1 MLSTTKWSQ
10 RGEEPKLNDLMSDP
24 IVGLIMARDNLQA
37 NDVWKV
43 VEKAKEQ
50 IDKKA
55 A

>member
-1 MLSTTKWSQ
+1 MLSTKWSQ
-10 RGEEPKLNDLMSDP
+10 RGEEPKLNELMSDP
-24 IVGLIMARDNLQA
+24 MVELIMARDNLEV